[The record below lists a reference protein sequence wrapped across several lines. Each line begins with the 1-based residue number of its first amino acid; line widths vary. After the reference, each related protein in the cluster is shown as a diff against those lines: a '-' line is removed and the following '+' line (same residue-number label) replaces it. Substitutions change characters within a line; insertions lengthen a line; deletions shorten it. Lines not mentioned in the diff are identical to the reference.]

1 MSEKSAKNS
10 GMAKSAKDKPTTTW
24 RFYVVMAL
32 VFLIYT
38 ALIGRA
44 AYIQIIEPEM
54 LKKQGDMRSIRTLAN
69 TVQRG
74 NILDRNGYELAISV
88 PVETVWAD
96 PQIIMKNNAL
106 AMVDH
111 WQALADVL
119 GQDVNTITKRLVR
132 NPTKR
137 FVYIERQVSPAMAN
151 YIRELKIPGIH
162 LRKESKRFYPTGEIS
177 SHVVGFTDVDDKGI
191 EGIERL
197 YNQLLTGTDGN
208 KTYRKDAKGRK
219 IEIISEEKSEEPK
232 DLTLSID
239 QRIQAIAYRE
249 LKGAVQAFKATSG
262 SVVVTN
268 IHTGEILALVNS
280 PSYNPNN
287 RNNTATHRFRN
298 RAITDVYEPGSTV
311 KPLTV
316 LSALE
321 FGSVKTKTVI
331 NTNPGWMRLGGR
343 RVSDLVNRGKLSLE
357 DILVYSSNMGTAQLA
372 LSVPKEY
379 LLDKFFEAGFANDT
393 GTGLIGESAGIMHDR
408 PRWSKFE
415 LATLSFGY
423 GLAIT
428 PMQLARFYT
437 TLANG
442 GVKRPLTIVKQ
453 ANEPDDF
460 VEEQRIYSQD
470 FSHNI
475 IEMLE
480 TVVDKH
486 TPKAKIAG
494 YRVSGK
500 TGTSRKSIAGG
511 YGNDYVGLFAGIA
524 PVSHPELVVVV
535 VINEP
540 GGDLYHGGEVAAPV
554 FSRVMKGAL
563 RVLNV
568 APDANNTAKN
578 VKQEKVV
585 SEIPFNRM
593 SARTLSDKTLSDK
606 TASNADE
613 TKVNDNV

>member
-1 MSEKSAKNS
+1 MSDKLAKKISKARFSKN
-10 GMAKSAKDKPTTTW
+10 KPSTSTW
-24 RFYVVMAL
+24 RFYVVMA
-32 VFLIYT
+32 VIVLIYT
-38 ALIGRA
+38 ALLART
-44 AYIQIIEPEM
+44 AYIQVVEPEM

-74 NILDRNGYELAISV
+74 NILDRNGHELAISV

-96 PQIIMKNNAL
+96 PKIIIKNNAL

-119 GQDVNTITKRLVR
+119 GQDVNKITNRVI
-132 NPTKR
+132 NNVSKR
-137 FVYIERQVSPAMAN
+137 FIYIERQVSPAMAN
-151 YIRELKIPGIH
+151 YIRELKIPGIY
-162 LRKESKRFYPTGEIS
+162 LRQESKRFYPTGEIS

-191 EGIERL
+191 EGIENL
-197 YNQLLTGTDGN
+197 YNQLLTGADGN
-208 KTYRKDAKGRK
+208 KKYRKDAKGRK
-219 IEIISEEKSEEPK
+219 IEIISEEKATKPK
-232 DLTLSID
+232 NLTLSID
-239 QRIQAIAYRE
+239 QRIQALAYQE

-287 RNNTATHRFRN
+287 RQNTAIHRFRN
-298 RAITDVYEPGSTV
+298 RAITDVYEPGSTL

-316 LSALE
+316 LTALE
-321 FGSVKTKTVI
+321 FGSAKI
-331 NTNPGWMRLGGR
+331 NTIINTSPGWMRLGGR

-372 LSVPKEY
+372 LSVPEEF
-379 LLDKFFEAGFANDT
+379 LLDKFFEAGFAQDT
-393 GTGLIGESAGIMHDR
+393 GTRLIGESSGMMHDR
-408 PRWSKFE
+408 QRWSKFE

-428 PMQLARFYT
+428 PVQLARFYT
-437 TLANG
+437 TLASG
-442 GVKRPLTIVKQ
+442 GIKRPLTIIKQ
-453 ANEPDDF
+453 TATDY
-460 VEEQRIYSQD
+460 VQEQRVYSTG
-470 FSHNI
+470 FSNEI
-475 IEMLE
+475 IGMLE
-480 TVVDKH
+480 AAVNEH
-486 TPKAKIAG
+486 TPKAKIEG

-524 PVSHPELVVVV
+524 PVSNPELVVVV

-568 APDANNTAKN
+568 APDAISVTNQIE
-578 VKQEKVV
+578 QEN
-585 SEIPFNRM
+585 P
-593 SARTLSDKTLSDK
+593 
-606 TASNADE
+606 
-613 TKVNDNV
+613 VNDIATDTDSVRAVSIKTRYKNNMGDDNV